1 MATSI
6 GVEKRLLTESEFE
19 LVVQTHYPQVTELGR
34 SQLIEAAKRIRGFR
48 DKAGD
53 IVRQRRR
60 EHRGKSDQRGANPAP
75 SEAGVSRKKQVFANA
90 LRRINNEI
98 RRLGEEGKPG
108 GQARIARRALAMK
121 RAGRTRHHPD
131 PGRTADAGMRSIPN
145 EGDTVQVDPREVG
158 RVSQF
163 VKDAQAKRDS

>member
-34 SQLIEAAKRIRGFR
+34 SQLMEAAKRIRGFR

-75 SEAGVSRKKQVFANA
+75 SESGVSRKKQVFANA

-108 GQARIARRALAMK
+108 GHELPAPKPRPSREEEGRRTPEPERDRSRESPPQRAEQGGTRLARR
-121 RAGRTRHHPD
+121 
-131 PGRTADAGMRSIPN
+131 
-145 EGDTVQVDPREVG
+145 
-158 RVSQF
+158 
-163 VKDAQAKRDS
+163 